1 MRRTPSTPASADGR
15 PAGPGSPPAAD
26 PAVPSLD
33 GIDPDV
39 YARRWRTLGVLCL
52 SLTIVMIANM
62 SLNLALPAIS
72 RDLGA
77 STGSLQWMVDAYAL
91 VFAGLLFSAGTLG
104 DRYGR
109 KGALQVGLVLFLV
122 GAAVAVV
129 AETAGMVIA
138 ARAVMGVAAAFVM
151 PSTLSIISNVFP
163 AEERGKAI
171 ATWAGVSA
179 GAAALG
185 PTGSGLLLE
194 HFWWVSV
201 FLVNVPLAA
210 LALVLGH
217 RLVPTSRNPEKRP
230 VDVAGALL
238 SIVGVAALV
247 YAIIEAPHLGWAAGE
262 TQAAF
267 AVAVV
272 ALGLFLWREATARY
286 PMLDL
291 GLFRDRRFSVASRGI
306 ALTYFTLFGTFFLV
320 AQFLQLVLGVSALT
334 AGFVQLPVSLIM
346 LTVTPQVPK
355 AVGRYGTRRVVAG
368 GLALVGVGMAILA
381 QLDSGASAWM
391 VAAAMVPTALGIAA
405 TGAPLT
411 TLMMAAV
418 PPARAGMGSAMNN
431 ASRELGG
438 AFGVAVLGSVL
449 TTRYGSGVAAAI
461 EGLPGSSRAT
471 ADSSLAGA
479 IEVAK
484 DLPADTGA
492 ALVDT
497 ARNAFVDGFAQA
509 GLASAGLAVAVAVA
523 ALVLLPREVA
533 DEVADEEAPVA
544 RAVVPG
550 ELGAGSVVAD
560 RQIDRVVDVRTGV
573 EPDAAS
579 VHDPS

>member
-1 MRRTPSTPASADGR
+1 
-15 PAGPGSPPAAD
+15 
-26 PAVPSLD
+26 
-33 GIDPDV
+33 
-39 YARRWRTLGVLCL
+39 
-52 SLTIVMIANM
+52 
-62 SLNLALPAIS
+62 
-72 RDLGA
+72 
-77 STGSLQWMVDAYAL
+77 MVDAYAL

-109 KGALQVGLVLFLV
+109 KGALQVGLALFLV

-129 AETAGMVIA
+129 ADSAGMVIA
-138 ARAVMGVAAAFVM
+138 ARSVMGVAAAFVM

-163 AEERGKAI
+163 TEERGKAI

-194 HFWWVSV
+194 HFWWGSV

-217 RLVPTSRNPEKRP
+217 RLVPTSRNPERRP

-262 TQAAF
+262 TRAAF
-267 AVAVV
+267 ALAVV
-272 ALGLFLWREATARY
+272 ALGLFGWREATARY

-291 GLFRDRRFSVASRGI
+291 GLFRDRRFSVASGGI

-320 AQFLQLVLGVSALT
+320 AQFLQLVLGVSALA
-334 AGFVQLPVSLIM
+334 AGLVQLPVSLIM
-346 LTVTPQVPK
+346 LTATPQVPK
-355 AVGRYGTRRVVAG
+355 VVARFGTRVVVAG
-368 GLALVGVGMAILA
+368 GLALVGVGMALLA
-381 QLDSGASAWM
+381 QLDAGSSAWM
-391 VAAAMVPTALGIAA
+391 VAAALVPTAFGIAA

-449 TTRYGSGVAAAI
+449 TTRYGSGIASAI
-461 EGLPGSSRAT
+461 EGLPVSSRAE
-471 ADSSLAGA
+471 ADSGLAGA
-479 IEVAK
+479 IEVAQG
-484 DLPADTGA
+484 LPGDAGA
-492 ALVDT
+492 ALVET
-497 ARNAFVDGFAQA
+497 GRNAFVDGFAQA
-509 GLASAGLAVAVAVA
+509 GLASAALAAAVAVA
-523 ALVLLPREVA
+523 ALVLLPRESGAAGDRGRQLVRQRGR
-533 DEVADEEAPVA
+533 V
-544 RAVVPG
+544 
-550 ELGAGSVVAD
+550 LG
-560 RQIDRVVDVRTGV
+560 RQTTGV
-573 EPDAAS
+573 ATADVGGAVGPALPQRRVITLAPGQDAAGDEGALRDLDQIGA
-579 VHDPS
+579 VAGHDDLVDAVDGQVDGDE

>member
-1 MRRTPSTPASADGR
+1 MRRTPSAPAPTAE
-15 PAGPGSPPAAD
+15 
-26 PAVPSLD
+26 PAVPSID
-33 GIDPDV
+33 GIDADV

-122 GAAVAVV
+122 GSAVAVV

-163 AEERGKAI
+163 ADERGKAI
-171 ATWAGVSA
+171 ATWAGISA

-194 HFWWVSV
+194 HFWWGSV

-210 LALVLGH
+210 AALVLGH
-217 RLVPTSRNPEKRP
+217 RLVPTSRNPERRP

-238 SIVGVAALV
+238 SIVGVSALV
-247 YAIIEAPHLGWAAGE
+247 YAIIEAPHLGWGAGE

-272 ALGLFLWREATARY
+272 ALGLFVWREATARY

-291 GLFRDRRFSVASRGI
+291 GLFRDRRFSVASGGI

-320 AQFLQLVLGVSALT
+320 AQFLQLVLGVSALI
-334 AGFVQLPVSLIM
+334 AGLVQLPVSIIM
-346 LTVTPQVPK
+346 LTVTPQVPR
-355 AVGRYGTRRVVAG
+355 AVGRYGTRPVVAG
-368 GLALVGVGMAILA
+368 GLALVAVGMTILA
-381 QLDSGASAWM
+381 QLGTGASAWL

-405 TGAPLT
+405 VGAPLT

-449 TTRYGSGVAAAI
+449 TTRYGTGVAASI
-461 EGLPGSSRAT
+461 EGLPASSRAT
-471 ADSSLAGA
+471 ADSGLAGA

-484 DLPADTGA
+484 ELPGDAGG
-492 ALVDT
+492 ALVET

-523 ALVLLPREVA
+523 ALVLLPRETTAAGDAVE
-533 DEVADEEAPVA
+533 DPVA
-544 RAVVPG
+544 VDV
-550 ELGAGSVVAD
+550 LLAD
-560 RQIDRVVDVRTGV
+560 GQVDRVVDVRTSV

-579 VHDPS
+579 VLDPP